1 MLLILFVIIH
11 LLFNQFHLLLIFYRL
26 FHLFDLALCFFLLV
40 LEGLLLVV
48 LVEPHDLVM
57 RVVLCLHILIIFELH
72 DLPIP
77 DIGAQMR
84 SPQGPD

>member
-26 FHLFDLALCFFLLV
+26 FHLFDLALCFFL
-40 LEGLLLVV
+40 EGVLLVV
-48 LVEPHDLVM
+48 LVEPHYLIM